1 MSPRSSRESG
11 GVGGGGVGVGA
22 VAFLAAFFRQ
32 QERFVGAL
40 ASALE
45 NPRAPA
51 RPPPRGAPP
60 PRARRPP
67 PRDAGLGGRE
77 SGTGLPFAERLCGLP
92 TVSVET
98 RPTSEPRAAACRVA
112 LGDDAGHMFR
122 TPRRHFPSLSE
133 LPRAFA
139 TRGARVPE
147 SRFEPI
153 SKTCHGAFI
162 ATRAFARKREAE
174 RS

>member
-45 NPRAPA
+45 NPRAPVG
-51 RPPPRGAPP
+51 RRQRGRGA
-60 PRARRPP
+60 
-67 PRDAGLGGRE
+67 RDAGLGGRE

-147 SRFEPI
+147 RRFEPI